1 VGLEVVL
8 VHNPSIDCAPYD
20 AGNDLMVRFELGKN
34 DKEVLDKGVELIG
47 IEEMTGCL
55 SQHDL
60 QKLRVVEFPLNIA
73 H

>member
-1 VGLEVVL
+1 
-8 VHNPSIDCAPYD
+8 
-20 AGNDLMVRFELGKN
+20 MVRFELGKN